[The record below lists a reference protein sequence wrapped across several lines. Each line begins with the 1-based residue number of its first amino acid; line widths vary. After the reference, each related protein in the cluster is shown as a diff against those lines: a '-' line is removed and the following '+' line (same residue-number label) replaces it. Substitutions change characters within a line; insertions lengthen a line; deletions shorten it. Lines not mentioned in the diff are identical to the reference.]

1 MIILSFCRSWGFNI
15 NGKDTGKVKQPRN
28 ILYFCWIQEDH
39 SGDLYRM
46 LNSNTNSIINSHD
59 IIWLNKAY
67 KQWKNSKKIS
77 VVEEVTIQ
85 LPIGIDKTKSTTSA
99 IKDTEHKSNKSDE
112 KVSGQ

>member
-15 NGKDTGKVKQPRN
+15 NGKDTGKVKQPRK

-67 KQWKNSKKIS
+67 KNGRIPKKYP
-77 VVEEVTIQ
+77 
-85 LPIGIDKTKSTTSA
+85 LLKK
-99 IKDTEHKSNKSDE
+99 
-112 KVSGQ
+112 